1 MKGFFLIVDQAKNT
15 LYMPADNS
23 YFSDC
28 LKYALK
34 EYGKNVKE
42 HSTFKDLDKTI
53 HNYIKG
59 AYDED

>member
-1 MKGFFLIVDQAKNT
+1 MQKFFLIVDQAKNT
-15 LYMPADNS
+15 LYIPVDNS

-42 HSTFKDLDKTI
+42 HKTFKDLDKTI
-53 HNYIKG
+53 HNYVKEVNN
-59 AYDED
+59 ED

>member
-1 MKGFFLIVDQAKNT
+1 MNKFFLIVDPEKNT
-15 LYMPADNS
+15 LYIPVDNS

-28 LKYALK
+28 LNYALH
-34 EYGKNVKE
+34 EYGQNVRE
-42 HSTFKDLDKTI
+42 HKTFKELDKTI